1 MFNTLP
7 HRYMIVVSINFII
20 LLRSIGSSV
29 AQVSDD
35 LNPSP
40 NPLQLPS
47 LPIEVTIQG
56 TQPITLQQ
64 ALALARQNNS
74 ELKLAS

>member
-47 LPIEVTIQG
+47 FPIEVTIQK
-56 TQPITLQQ
+56 TQPITIQQ
-64 ALALARQNNS
+64 ALELARQNNS